1 MLMNNVCADQK
12 YLLHLMVVKSLLLK
26 SQRLPVSCS
35 ESWWGLGWV
44 KDGIPEDSIELR
56 CDLHSFQNSFDAL
69 RTNRIWSR
77 HCSTILAASSAY
89 GMLDAKCVPYLKRRG
104 WWHSS
109 TGSSIKASPVQ
120 PTAGRPASCFMAT
133 LKRRLPDGIPC
144 WQLEKK
150 TFNKLMILSSR
161 RNLKSI
167 LARFTVRLTLRL
179 RAWVYHRRYRRPF
192 QRLYKPHL

>member
-1 MLMNNVCADQK
+1 MEFLRIPLSCAVTCTVSRIRLMLF
-12 YLLHLMVVKSLLLK
+12 
-26 SQRLPVSCS
+26 
-35 ESWWGLGWV
+35 E
-44 KDGIPEDSIELR
+44 
-56 CDLHSFQNSFDAL
+56 
-69 RTNRIWSR
+69 RIAYEVG
-77 HCSTILAASSAY
+77 TAVPSAPLQVR
-89 GMLDAKCVPYLKRRG
+89 MAWCHWHPLDAKCVPYLKRRG

-150 TFNKLMILSSR
+150 TFNKLMIFSSS